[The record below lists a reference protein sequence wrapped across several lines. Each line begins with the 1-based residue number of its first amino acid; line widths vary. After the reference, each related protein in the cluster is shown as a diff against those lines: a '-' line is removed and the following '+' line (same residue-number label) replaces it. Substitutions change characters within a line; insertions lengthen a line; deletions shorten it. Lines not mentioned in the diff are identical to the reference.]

1 MDNNTL
7 GMVRQWQT
15 LFYGK
20 RYSQTT
26 LNRRTDYVKLA
37 EAFGA
42 KGYVIAGDADVEP
55 ILKKAFAE
63 KMPVLVDC
71 KIGID
76 DKVLPMI
83 PPGKTFD
90 DIITKL

>member
-7 GMVRQWQT
+7 AWCGSADALLRQA
-15 LFYGK
+15 LFADDA
-20 RYSQTT
+20 RPQD
-26 LNRRTDYVKLA
+26 DYVKLA

-42 KGYVIAGDADVEP
+42 KGYVLAGEADIEP
-55 ILKKAFAE
+55 VLKKAFAE
-63 KMPVLVDC
+63 KGPVLVDC

>member
-1 MDNNTL
+1 
-7 GMVRQWQT
+7 
-15 LFYGK
+15 
-20 RYSQTT
+20 
-26 LNRRTDYVKLA
+26 
-37 EAFGA
+37 
-42 KGYVIAGDADVEP
+42 
-55 ILKKAFAE
+55 
-63 KMPVLVDC
+63 MPVLVDC